1 MTARNRTA
9 IPFNDPTDRASSYG
23 DTLSPTQLTQADR
36 DRARLKTAEM
46 ATDSTDLTNLLGAL
60 GLGDPAE
67 ITAHLT
73 RRRTP

>member
-1 MTARNRTA
+1 MSARNRTA

-23 DTLSPTQLTQADR
+23 DTLSPAQLTQADR
-36 DRARLKTAEM
+36 DRARLKAAEM
-46 ATDSTDLTNLLGAL
+46 ATGRADLTDLLGAL

-67 ITAHLT
+67 IAAHLT

>member
-1 MTARNRTA
+1 MTALRRDEL
-9 IPFNDPTDRASSYG
+9 PFNDPTDRTDSYA
-23 DTLSPTQLTQADR
+23 TLLTLRQADQAER

-46 ATDSTDLTNLLGAL
+46 AIDRDDLTNLLGAL

-67 ITAHLT
+67 ITAHLA